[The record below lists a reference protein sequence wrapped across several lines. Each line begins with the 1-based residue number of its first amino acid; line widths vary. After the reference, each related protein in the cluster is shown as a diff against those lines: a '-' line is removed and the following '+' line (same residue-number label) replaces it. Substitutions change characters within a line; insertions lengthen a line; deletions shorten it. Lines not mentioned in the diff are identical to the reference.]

1 MLTSDP
7 QPHSSSQTVHPQP
20 GGATAESAGASPLAR
35 PSESLGRD
43 TTQVLH
49 VVGDKFVTFSNEN
62 PGVMTVSNLEKLLEK
77 NALHRPHAL
86 IVGQGVSLERLGLL
100 EERIQRSAARSLV
113 TIQEARIRDRCSGKY
128 THKHFNHNTII
139 TTPYKDE
146 AADLYR
152 CHLVLDDDCAEMSDH
167 VTGHHLQG
175 VVFFEASRQM
185 LLAATERFWLEQ
197 IGRPYYFVLN
207 EYNITY
213 HTFGF
218 PLPTDITM
226 KVLAER
232 GDTRQSGSVFLD
244 IKVEFFQVGV
254 PITECVIKY
263 AAFDKALLSAREG
276 LLSRMALVKHTP
288 SLSPITE
295 VDA

>member
-1 MLTSDP
+1 MRDP
-7 QPHSSSQTVHPQP
+7 QPPSPSQTVHPEP
-20 GGATAESAGASPLAR
+20 GGVTTEGAGARPLAR
-35 PSESLGRD
+35 QAKAPGQD
-43 TTQVLH
+43 TPRVLH
-49 VVGDKFVTFSNEN
+49 VVGDKLVTFANEN
-62 PGVMTVSNLEKLLEK
+62 PGVMTVSTLEKLLEK
-77 NALHRPHAL
+77 NEVGRPHAL

-113 TIQEARIRDRCSGKY
+113 TIQEAHIRDRCPGRY

-139 TTPYKDE
+139 TLPFKDE
-146 AADLYR
+146 AAGLYR

-167 VTGHHLQG
+167 ITGHHLQG

-197 IGRPYYFVLN
+197 LGRPYYFVLN

-232 GDTRQSGSVFLD
+232 GDTSQSGSLFLD
-244 IKVEFFQVGV
+244 IKVEFFQVGA

-288 SLSPITE
+288 SLSPINE
-295 VDA
+295 ADA

>member
-7 QPHSSSQTVHPQP
+7 HPHSSSKTVHPEP
-20 GGATAESAGASPLAR
+20 GDVTAEGAGARPLAR
-35 PSESLGRD
+35 PPGSPGRD
-43 TTQVLH
+43 TPQVLH
-49 VVGDKFVTFSNEN
+49 VVGDKLVTFANEN

-77 NALHRPHAL
+77 KEVHRPHAL
-86 IVGQGVSLERLGLL
+86 IVGQGVSLERLSLL

-113 TIQEARIRDRCSGKY
+113 TIQEARIRDRCPGKY

-139 TTPYKDE
+139 TLPYKDE

-185 LLAATERFWLEQ
+185 LLAATELFWLEQ
-197 IGRPYYFVLN
+197 LGRPYYFVLN

-276 LLSRMALVKHTP
+276 LLSRMALVKHSP
-288 SLSPITE
+288 SLSPINE
-295 VDA
+295 ADV

>member
-1 MLTSDP
+1 MLIHDP
-7 QPHSSSQTVHPQP
+7 HHSP
-20 GGATAESAGASPLAR
+20 ATKMGRPELGNITINEAGPLAR
-35 PSESLGRD
+35 QAETLGRD
-43 TTQVLH
+43 TPQVLH
-49 VVGDKFVTFSNEN
+49 VVGDKFVTFAGEN
-62 PGVMTVSNLEKLLEK
+62 PGVMTVSNFEKLLEK
-77 NALHRPHAL
+77 SEFDRPHAL
-86 IVGQGVSLERLGLL
+86 IVGQGVSLERLRLL
-100 EERIQRSAARSLV
+100 EEHIQRSAARSRV
-113 TIQEARIRDRCSGKY
+113 TIQEARIRDRCPGKY
-128 THKHFNHNTII
+128 THKHFDYNTII
-139 TTPYKDE
+139 TTPFKDE

-152 CHLVLDDDCAEMSDH
+152 SYLVLDDDCAEMGDH

-276 LLSRMALVKHTP
+276 LLSRMALVKHSP
-288 SLSPITE
+288 SLSPINET
-295 VDA
+295 DA

>member
-1 MLTSDP
+1 MLTLDP
-7 QPHSSSQTVHPQP
+7 HHPFSSKTVHPEP
-20 GGATAESAGASPLAR
+20 GDAAAEGASARPLAR
-35 PSESLGRD
+35 QPTPLGQD
-43 TTQVLH
+43 TPRVLH
-49 VVGDKFVTFSNEN
+49 VVGDKFVTFANEN

-77 NALHRPHAL
+77 NEVHRPHAL

-100 EERIQRSAARSLV
+100 EERIQCSAARSLV
-113 TIQEARIRDRCSGKY
+113 TIQEARIRDRCPSKY

-139 TTPYKDE
+139 TLPFKDE

-185 LLAATERFWLEQ
+185 LLAATDRFWLEQ
-197 IGRPYYFVLN
+197 LGRPYYFVLN
-207 EYNITY
+207 EYTITY

-226 KVLAER
+226 KVLTER

-244 IKVEFFQVGV
+244 IKVEFFQAGV
-254 PITECVIKY
+254 LITECVIKY

-288 SLSPITE
+288 SLSPIN
-295 VDA
+295 DADA

>member
-1 MLTSDP
+1 MLTLDSHRP
-7 QPHSSSQTVHPQP
+7 LRP
-20 GGATAESAGASPLAR
+20 GMGDVTIEGAGS
-35 PSESLGRD
+35 
-43 TTQVLH
+43 TTQTRSSEQAGRETPQILH
-49 VVGDKFVTFSNEN
+49 VVGDKFVTFAGEN
-62 PGVMTVSNLEKLLEK
+62 PGVMTVSNFERLLDKEL
-77 NALHRPHAL
+77 ARPHAL
-86 IVGQGVSLERLGLL
+86 IVGQGVSLERLSLL
-100 EERIQRSAARSLV
+100 EERIQKSPAKNRV
-113 TIQEARIRDRCSGKY
+113 TIQEARIRDRCPGKY
-128 THKHFNHNTII
+128 THKHFDHNTII
-139 TTPYKDE
+139 TTPFRDE
-146 AADLYR
+146 KADLYR
-152 CHLVLDDDCAEMSDH
+152 SYLVLDDDCAEMSDH

-218 PLPTDITM
+218 PLPTELTM

-276 LLSRMALVKHTP
+276 LLSRMALVKHSP
-288 SLSPITE
+288 SLSPLNET
-295 VDA
+295 DA

>member
-1 MLTSDP
+1 M
-7 QPHSSSQTVHPQP
+7 
-20 GGATAESAGASPLAR
+20 
-35 PSESLGRD
+35 
-43 TTQVLH
+43 LH

-77 NALHRPHAL
+77 NAVHRPHAL

-113 TIQEARIRDRCSGKY
+113 TIQEARIRDRCPGKY
-128 THKHFNHNTII
+128 THKHFNYNTII

-276 LLSRMALVKHTP
+276 LLSRMALVKHSP
-288 SLSPITE
+288 SLSPINE